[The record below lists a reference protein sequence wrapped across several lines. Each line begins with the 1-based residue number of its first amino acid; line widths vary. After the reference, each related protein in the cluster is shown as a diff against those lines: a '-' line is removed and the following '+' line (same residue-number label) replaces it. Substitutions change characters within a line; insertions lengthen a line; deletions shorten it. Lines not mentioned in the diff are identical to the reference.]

1 MYTRETVVKNK
12 SGLHARP
19 AYEFVECASRFESKI
34 KISRADE
41 EDFVN
46 AKSMVML
53 LTLGIAQGERMILKA
68 SGPDETEAVDTLIAL
83 VESGFGEDEE

>member
-1 MYTRETVVKNK
+1 MYMKETVVKNK

-19 AYEFVECASRFESKI
+19 ASEFVECASQFESKI

-46 AKSMVML
+46 AKSMVLL
-53 LTLGIAQGERMILKA
+53 LTLGIAQGQGMILKA
-68 SGPDETEAVDTLIAL
+68 SGPDEQEAVDTLINL
-83 VESGFGEDEE
+83 VDSGFGEE

>member
-1 MYTRETVVKNK
+1 MYTRETVVRNK

-19 AYEFVECASRFESKI
+19 ASEFVECAAGFESKI

-46 AKSMVML
+46 AKSMVLL
-53 LTLGIAQGERMILKA
+53 LTLGIAQGEGMILKA
-68 SGPDETEAVDTLIAL
+68 NGPDEKEAVDTLIAL
-83 VESGFGEDEE
+83 VESGFNEE